1 MENLVLEPRSE
12 RIARYKA
19 ERRRELAERFG
30 NLEELPTK
38 WVRRDGKEVHDPE
51 THNQRGTLDSDGL
64 SERVNGRTRRVTNGI
79 EESNHLK
86 RQGSPGSASMLGGEG
101 HPVPVGLDAPQL
113 HTWVSVGQL
122 RSSLLQQTGN
132 GEQKVCPDA
141 GRSTSSLDLAV
152 KPGSEGGRRRTRRY
166 LPSGSG
172 GGRKTSERFRTQPI
186 TANEMEP
193 RITDF
198 GR

>member
-1 MENLVLEPRSE
+1 MDSMDNLVLEPRSE

-86 RQGSPGSASMLGGEG
+86 R
-101 HPVPVGLDAPQL
+101 
-113 HTWVSVGQL
+113 
-122 RSSLLQQTGN
+122 
-132 GEQKVCPDA
+132 
-141 GRSTSSLDLAV
+141 
-152 KPGSEGGRRRTRRY
+152 
-166 LPSGSG
+166 
-172 GGRKTSERFRTQPI
+172 
-186 TANEMEP
+186 
-193 RITDF
+193 
-198 GR
+198 